1 MGSLSHFVNSF
12 SLSDCPCSCHVTKTF
27 NSHWL
32 INFLLVNKSKLL
44 WSNKIYILIGE
55 VLNSWQIQFINYWGR
70 VAWVLGVS
78 EGKMEAKKGESFLFS
93 PFPLPHLKSPL
104 T

>member
-1 MGSLSHFVNSF
+1 M
-12 SLSDCPCSCHVTKTF
+12 
-27 NSHWL
+27 
-32 INFLLVNKSKLL
+32 
-44 WSNKIYILIGE
+44 GE

-78 EGKMEAKKGESFLFS
+78 GGKMEAKKGESFLFS
-93 PFPLPHLKSPL
+93 PFPRSHLKSPL

>member
-1 MGSLSHFVNSF
+1 M
-12 SLSDCPCSCHVTKTF
+12 
-27 NSHWL
+27 
-32 INFLLVNKSKLL
+32 
-44 WSNKIYILIGE
+44 GE

-70 VAWVLGVS
+70 VAWVLVVYG
-78 EGKMEAKKGESFLFS
+78 GKMEAKKGESFLFS